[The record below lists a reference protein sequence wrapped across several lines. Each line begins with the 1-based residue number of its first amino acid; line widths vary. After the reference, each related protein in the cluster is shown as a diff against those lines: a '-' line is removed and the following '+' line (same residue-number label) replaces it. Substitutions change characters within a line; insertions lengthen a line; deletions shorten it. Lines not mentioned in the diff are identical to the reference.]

1 MPIALLAFLG
11 DCSLPVCLADPDD
24 IERVVVL
31 RGTGLIEAEIPP
43 RVLGARCYVYSGCA
57 VILSLTPPGLALAR
71 RSCSGGGTPG
81 ADH

>member
-1 MPIALLAFLG
+1 MGLLGFLA
-11 DCSLPVCLADPDD
+11 DCSLPVCLADPED

-43 RVLGARCYVYSGCA
+43 RILGARSYVYSGCA

-71 RSCSGGGTPG
+71 RRCSGGGTPE